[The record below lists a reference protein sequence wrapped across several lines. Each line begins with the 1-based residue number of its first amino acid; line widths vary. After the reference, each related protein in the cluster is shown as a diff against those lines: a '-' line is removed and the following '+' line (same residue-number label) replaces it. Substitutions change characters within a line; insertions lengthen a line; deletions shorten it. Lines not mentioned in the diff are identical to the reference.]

1 MTIQL
6 IRPIIC
12 YKYNRKRAFTLLECM
27 VVVGVL
33 TLLISII
40 LAAISASKQHTR
52 KVIAA
57 IEVRN
62 IETAWRQYYAE
73 YHKLPSFASEV
84 TPIPITGSV
93 ALVLQG
99 INDSANNNP
108 RKIPFLVFRKINAYS
123 NPVTPWGTKTSN
135 STNLFYYV
143 MFDTDG
149 DNNITTPTGTNV
161 IGPIIVWTYN
171 ADYRVTETEKIIG
184 SWE

>member
-6 IRPIIC
+6 IKSIIC
-12 YKYNRKRAFTLLECM
+12 YRYNRKRAFTLLECI

-57 IEVRN
+57 IEVKN
-62 IETAWRQYYAE
+62 IESAWRQYYAE
-73 YHKLPSFASEV
+73 YHKLPSFASEF
-84 TPIPITGSV
+84 TQIPITGSV
-93 ALVLQG
+93 AFVLQG
-99 INDSANNNP
+99 VNDTADNNP
-108 RKIPFLVFRKINAYS
+108 KKIPFFVFRKINAYS
-123 NPVTPWGTKTSN
+123 NPVNPWGTKNSN

-161 IGPIIVWTYN
+161 MRQVIVWTYN
-171 ADYRVTETEKIIG
+171 ADYRVTESDKIIG